1 MIYLA
6 ACQINWHVLFC
17 IFLHGVESI
26 YQTYIVKPCVS
37 SAKYFLWMDA
47 NSHTSAKSNKHLTS
61 CFTCKWG
68 LLLRTATAFSFF
80 LNPHV
85 PSPYLSFCLLYFFAP
100 VLSSTPSL
108 RLLPGIDSWMSCQT
122 LRAESWQSPC
132 PSCRPVQFV
141 CCASSKT
148 SSTWCIPS
156 LAKMN
161 PLPIGQDVK
170 ETLRTGSIR
179 GTSNNL
185 PLPSDPLSFCVF
197 SSSLV
202 LILD

>member
-1 MIYLA
+1 M
-6 ACQINWHVLFC
+6 
-17 IFLHGVESI
+17 
-26 YQTYIVKPCVS
+26 S

-179 GTSNNL
+179 GTLNNL
-185 PLPSDPLSFCVF
+185 LSRLIPFLSVSSHPPLSLLLTRLWTLLLCPESKWVTPKTCNF
-197 SSSLV
+197 
-202 LILD
+202 